1 MFSRFILVLLLAGTY
16 VQHSFAGDNQS
27 DDFELA
33 VGSET
38 AISITRFGEDGDRV
52 LWIPSERGIN
62 RERHHEL
69 LKALAEQHYE
79 VWLAAIHESYF
90 LPSGRSSYT
99 RVPVDDIAELIQKSL
114 PEDNRKLFIVTSGRG
129 AVLSLLALNNWLDNT
144 GGSEKFGG
152 IVTLNPNFQADT
164 PTPGKAMTFLP
175 VVDHTQLPVFI
186 IQPEKSNKFWYLDDL
201 VSRLSKAGSK
211 VYSVIIA
218 QAGDGYHVRADAND
232 SEKQKAGELPRQLA
246 KALTQLAQTT
256 VARKKQ
262 RSNTASE
269 SWTVSPLVESL
280 QPYPEKKSTPA
291 LELAGTDGN
300 KYRLQ
305 DYHGKVVLVNFWASW
320 CPPCVKEIP
329 SLGRLQKAF
338 SKKDLLVLSV
348 AIGESKQ
355 QVESFLKQFPADFPV
370 LLDTEGD
377 TVKPWKIVAF
387 PTTFVIN
394 QQGTIRL
401 AYFGGLEWDSP
412 NVVSQ
417 LRDLVRTE
425 NK

>member
-1 MFSRFILVLLLAGTY
+1 MFSRFILILLLTGAC
-16 VQHSFAGDNQS
+16 VQHSFAGDNQT
-27 DDFELA
+27 DEFELT
-33 VGSET
+33 VGNDT
-38 AISITRFGEDGDRV
+38 AISITRFGEDGNRV
-52 LWIPSERGIN
+52 LWLPSERGIN

-90 LPSGRSSYT
+90 LPAGRSSYT
-99 RVPVDDIAELIQKSL
+99 RVPVDDIAKLIQKSL

-129 AVLSLLALNNWLDNT
+129 AVLSLLALNNWLDKT
-144 GGSEKFGG
+144 GGSENFGG
-152 IVTLNPNFQADT
+152 IIMLNPNFQADT

-201 VSRLSKAGSK
+201 VTRLSNAGSK
-211 VYSVIIA
+211 VYSEIIA
-218 QAGDGYHVRADAND
+218 QVGDGYHVRADAND
-232 SEKQKAGELPRQLA
+232 SEKQKAGELPQQLA

-262 RSNTASE
+262 HNTASE

-280 QPYPEKKSTPA
+280 QPYPEKISAPA
-291 LELAGTDGN
+291 LELAGIDGK

-305 DYHGKVVLVNFWASW
+305 DFHGKVVLVNFWASW

-338 SKKDLLVLSV
+338 SKNDLLVLSV
-348 AIGESKQ
+348 AIGENKQ
-355 QVESFLKQFPADFPV
+355 QVESFLKQFRDDFPV
-370 LLDTEGD
+370 LLDTEGH

-387 PTTFVIN
+387 PTTYVID
-394 QQGTIRL
+394 QQDAIRL
-401 AYFGGLEWDSP
+401 AYFGGLAWDSP

-417 LRDLVRTE
+417 LRALITTE